1 MANNPAD
8 RVAAVH
14 AMAKSL
20 TDAMR
25 NELDRAT
32 KTCLNCE
39 RFTEAAELCGKWN
52 ARPPARVI
60 ATGCEDHVDEI
71 PF

>member
-14 AMAKSL
+14 GMAREL
-20 TDAMR
+20 TEAMR
-25 NELDRAT
+25 KELDRAT
-32 KTCLNCE
+32 RTCLNCE
-39 RFTEAAELCGKWN
+39 LFTEATETCGKWN
-52 ARPPARVI
+52 ARPPARII
-60 ATGCEDHVDEI
+60 AAGCEDHVDEI